1 MKFATGILTFVVVA
15 VTAAFILAFP
25 LGGLGAGIAWIS
37 MALGLVA
44 GVVVGWQTR
53 DEAAPPLKVWDCIL
67 LICFALASL
76 RAFLW
81 LIYIQGDEIKVLSPN
96 NLGDLSLHLNFIRYF
111 ANGVPF
117 WPESPIL
124 TGTPL
129 VYPAGIDIFN
139 ALLET
144 LHVDTFRGLIATGLV
159 LAGVTGWILWRW
171 GGAFGIAALLFNGGL
186 AGFVF
191 LKTGML
197 NDYQTTL
204 VWKNLFLSMFVTQRG
219 LLVAIP
225 VGLLLLSTWREEWF
239 RGGKPIIPRWAQ
251 WMLYATLPLFNLHA
265 FLFASLV
272 LLAIFIAKAPSRIP
286 LMIFVGAAF
295 VPAAIIA
302 YMVTGGL
309 QAGGLHAGWELRE
322 GVGIVH
328 WLFDEKSPA
337 MDQSPI
343 LGVLWDFGLTIPIGI
358 ILVLYAAIWGNAE
371 SRCFA
376 ATAAVVFLACMLVSF
391 ARWPWDNM
399 KLMIWS
405 WLVIAPYLWKLLIQ
419 PLPIPARGAVCVLLF
434 FSGAISLM
442 GGLDSR
448 HGYKIASRSD
458 VAMWA
463 NAVRDIPATDTFAIE
478 PEYNHPLL
486 LLGRKLVCGY
496 DGHLWSHGL
505 DYQGKMETLKRLIA
519 LQPSW
524 TADARTLNAA
534 YMARRAPEGGAG
546 GQLYDLTEIIEA
558 SQPSQSPQLPPPQ
571 SVDLPW

>member
-1 MKFATGILTFVVVA
+1 MKFSTGILMFVVVA
-15 VTAAFILAFP
+15 VTVAFILAFP
-25 LGGLGAGIAWIS
+25 LGGLSAGIAWGS
-37 MALGLVA
+37 TALGLVA
-44 GVVVGWQTR
+44 GILVGWETR
-53 DEAAPPLKVWDCIL
+53 DEAAPPLKIWDWIL
-67 LICFALASL
+67 LLCFALASL

-111 ANGVPF
+111 ASGVPF

-144 LHVDTFRGLIATGLV
+144 LHVDTFRGLIITGLV

-171 GGAFGIAALLFNGGL
+171 GGPFGIAALLFNGGL

-197 NDYQTTL
+197 NDYQSTL

-272 LLAIFIAKAPSRIP
+272 LLAIFIAKAPSRKP
-286 LMIFVGAAF
+286 LAIFVGAAF
-295 VPAAIIA
+295 LPAAA
-302 YMVTGGL
+302 LAATVTGMFK
-309 QAGGLHAGWELRE
+309 AKGLHVDVAWLVTDPLGNLDWMKPLWE
-322 GVGIVH
+322 
-328 WLFDEKSPA
+328 
-337 MDQSPI
+337 
-343 LGVLWDFGLTIPIGI
+343 FGLTIPLGAA
-358 ILVLYAAIWGNAE
+358 LVLLMFFRGSAE
-371 SRCFA
+371 LRCFVSVSA
-376 ATAAVVFLACMLVSF
+376 IVFLVTVFVSF
-391 ARWPWDNM
+391 AQWPWDNM
-399 KLMIWS
+399 KLILWS
-405 WLVIAPYLWKLLIQ
+405 WLVVAPYIWQALIK
-419 PLPIPARGAVCVLLF
+419 PLPIPARGAACVLLF
-434 FSGAISLM
+434 FSGAVSLM

-448 HGYKIASRSD
+448 HGYKIANRSD

-463 NAVRDIPATDTFAIE
+463 DAVRDIPPTDTFAIE

-505 DYQGKMETLKRLIA
+505 DYQGKMETLKRLLA

-524 TADARTLNAA
+524 AQDARTLNAA
-534 YMARRAPEGGAG
+534 YMARRAPEGNAG